1 LKGERM
7 SKLISG
13 LVSVILFVVVFSN
26 ASALNQTFDVI
37 GELIEFGFALIKAMF
52 DLIFGIFKALL

>member
-1 LKGERM
+1 M

-26 ASALNQTFDVI
+26 ASALIQPFDVI
-37 GELIEFGFALIKAMF
+37 GERIKFGFALIKAMF

>member
-1 LKGERM
+1 M